1 MQHAHIAKHAHERNV
16 APISRS
22 TRLGVPVSLVVGRAH
37 MDSPERDTRLC
48 HNDDRQVEGNHAPQP
63 IDEQPPLGEFMAL
76 YAAANGGALGLSSS
90 SSSSP
95 RADQRQDESIEKE
108 AKAEEA
114 PEKKQKKRVR
124 YLRDTERHNIVKRI
138 EKGEKQAA
146 LAREYGVTRAAICHI
161 KKNRDEIVTRYDLLI
176 QQTKEIDRAENFTNQ
191 PGEQLMVREIRSNPV
206 LLLLTTLRDR
216 RSDAA
221 TFRRAAG
228 RLIMLLLEEALAVI
242 SAHAIEMTT
251 STGYLTYGLERTDE
265 FCGVA
270 VGAEGFPFLVLFHQM
285 EPDAPQGS
293 IHVELE
299 TDQQNRSEWRLDH
312 MDLPSDVTRYRIL
325 LFSATVS
332 TGGEECKAIETLC
345 SVGVQEERITLVA
358 ILCSTDSLVAVC
370 NRFPRVRT
378 ITSAIDSTIDP
389 HTQEIIPGLGD
400 FVSRYNDEFDQTL
413 FSADAYT
420 VASVLQ
426 SQNAG
431 TAILQQALDEQRR
444 AFGTGCTTT
453 VTLCGVLAE
462 SVLELRRQGLPVD
475 IIRQALASA
484 ERCCLATVKH
494 MRVPLTEVIPS
505 FDKLVWSR
513 QLATLG
519 RLLSINADKSIATSL
534 AVEVA
539 SILDPVH
546 FCGGE
551 DFSLKDLVTLHVVL
565 GGVTSATSS
574 QVRGGVLLPIAEVAP
589 QSCLRHRYS
598 SATDGIIVIHGGIVA
613 LAGDLETTDFA
624 TDSSVQIV
632 FVNGDISSQ
641 AIDASASTQNAAL
654 CIPVP
659 SYATLRQLAEMSGAE
674 IVDSWEELLPTA
686 IGQECLHVKAIDL
699 SVSKSQD
706 YEDEDEF
713 ATFFLQIVAPN
724 SNYQPHASVIVQG
737 PTRSLA
743 VELRDDTRRMISR
756 LQNTLRSG
764 YVLPGTGGMWC
775 ACAAAVALESE
786 MQAKSDLELL
796 SFATSRLVDPLTQ
809 LGVILLENSGGF
821 DPNDTGNDSFF
832 SRLARVCTVQKRFA
846 RGVLDVGATKFYSR
860 YYNFRSAD
868 YALLSSQ
875 TTEPESEDGQLFHAD
890 EYKSTS
896 VAVRSAFRVIQLLL
910 NIHHHHVN

>member
-1 MQHAHIAKHAHERNV
+1 
-16 APISRS
+16 
-22 TRLGVPVSLVVGRAH
+22 

-431 TAILQQALDEQRR
+431 TAILQQALNEQRR
-444 AFGTGCTTT
+444 AFGTRN
-453 VTLCGVLAE
+453 LCLSCGAKDYPWTSFGKLW
-462 SVLELRRQGLPVD
+462 LLLRGAAWR
-475 IIRQALASA
+475 
-484 ERCCLATVKH
+484 
-494 MRVPLTEVIPS
+494 
-505 FDKLVWSR
+505 
-513 QLATLG
+513 
-519 RLLSINADKSIATSL
+519 ADKSIATSL

-598 SATDGIIVIHGGIVA
+598 PATDGIIVIHGGIVA

-659 SYATLRQLAEMSGAE
+659 SYAALRQLAEMSGAE

-706 YEDEDEF
+706 DEDEDEF

-743 VELRDDTRRMISR
+743 VELRDDTRKMISR

-796 SFATSRLVDPLTQ
+796 SFATSRLVDPFTQ

-875 TTEPESEDGQLFHAD
+875 TTEPESEDSQLFHAD

-910 NIHHHHVN
+910 NIHRHHVN